1 MANENNTIEIY
12 QIDSRILLDEI
23 DKSELTNPNVTNVE
37 VILMSSLFV
46 LTVLGNLIVI
56 FILLVY
62 RTSSSSKRPIS
73 RMSFYIINLS
83 VADICV
89 ALMSIL
95 PATIWRKSVVFFS
108 DLQCVCK
115 LVSFS
120 QVSKIMIDRISRVKL
135 INVDIFTIII
145 YLLDFTSGS
154 RAKI

>member
-1 MANENNTIEIY
+1 MANTTIDIEGPY
-12 QIDSRILLDEI
+12 QTDSRIPIDEI
-23 DKSELTNPNVTNVE
+23 DKSELTNPNVTNFE

-46 LTVLGNLIVI
+46 LTIVGNFIVI

-62 RTSSSSKRPIS
+62 RTSSSTRRSIS

-95 PATIWRKSVVFFS
+95 PATIWRHSVVFFS
-108 DLQCVCK
+108 DLQVVCK

-120 QVSKIMIDRISRVKL
+120 QV
-135 INVDIFTIII
+135 IF
-145 YLLDFTSGS
+145 LTSFFKG
-154 RAKI
+154 

>member
-1 MANENNTIEIY
+1 MFWQIKNIKKFYRIDVWIELSLNYIDENSRKMANTTVDIEGPY
-12 QIDSRILLDEI
+12 QTDSRIPIDEF

-46 LTVLGNLIVI
+46 LTIVGNFIVI

-62 RTSSSSKRPIS
+62 RTSSSSRRSIS

-95 PATIWRKSVVFFS
+95 PATIWRHSVVFFS
-108 DLQCVCK
+108 DLQVVCK

-120 QVSKIMIDRISRVKL
+120 QVIL
-135 INVDIFTIII
+135 I
-145 YLLDFTSGS
+145 
-154 RAKI
+154 